1 MVDNYSVSCWMLS
14 TSSSTSVNKQSS
26 GSFTANLSIPLISEN
41 IFKLKY
47 PEDLKEEKRRE
58 VEKL

>member
-1 MVDNYSVSCWMLS
+1 MSVAGCYLPAVQPQL
-14 TSSSTSVNKQSS
+14 TSRQSS
-26 GSFTANLSIPLISEN
+26 DSFTANLSILLVSQN